1 MNCYLSGCCPHYK
14 SGDNKPPNEHVRST
28 IPCVK
33 FLDMSC
39 EMCLAV
45 RLFFGEEIACNIN
58 KHVLIKEGV
67 YAKEK
72 GKWMRKPGEV
82 K

>member
-1 MNCYLSGCCPHYK
+1 MNENCYLSGQCPHYK

-39 EMCLAV
+39 EMSVSV
-45 RLFFGEEIACNIN
+45 RLFFGEEIACNID
-58 KHVLIKEGV
+58 KMKRLKENARSG
-67 YAKEK
+67 
-72 GKWMRKPGEV
+72 
-82 K
+82 